1 MTDIIPFS
9 FETNEVRVIDQDGQ
23 PWFALTD
30 VCRVLEHSNPAM
42 AAKRLDEDER
52 GVANVYTP
60 GGDQDMLI
68 INESG
73 LYSLILT
80 SRKAA
85 AKRFKKWVTAEVLP
99 TIRKT
104 GGYELL
110 KATEDTATIAALR
123 ERLAL
128 LEELVELQRRDA
140 GRRRVDAHTAVAVRL
155 MQKTGLD
162 DGVIAE
168 ILEPAIGLMPE

>member
-1 MTDIIPFS
+1 
-9 FETNEVRVIDQDGQ
+9 
-23 PWFALTD
+23 
-30 VCRVLEHSNPAM
+30 
-42 AAKRLDEDER
+42 
-52 GVANVYTP
+52 
-60 GGDQDMLI
+60 MLI